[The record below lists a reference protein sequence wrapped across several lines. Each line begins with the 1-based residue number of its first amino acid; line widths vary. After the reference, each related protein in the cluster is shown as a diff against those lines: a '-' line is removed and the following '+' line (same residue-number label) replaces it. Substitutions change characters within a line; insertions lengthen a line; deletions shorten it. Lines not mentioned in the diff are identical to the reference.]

1 MKHPE
6 SIALDTLDEEVLFAP
21 PVDQWPQ
28 RPAGPGPRPVAP
40 NLSVE
45 ALVVLARRA
54 VHPHY
59 VAAGMPA
66 HCQCAM
72 CVRVELALRRVATG
86 AERGRDDALAH
97 TVLATR
103 DATLGL
109 AEGVRAVHERDAA
122 DAQDHALVRR
132 WRERAASERADACAP
147 RAMSP
152 GVRSVHNHRGR
163 VFDEC
168 ANQLAVIHPRRPPP
182 R

>member
-1 MKHPE
+1 MEHPQP
-6 SIALDTLDEEVLFAP
+6 IAVGVVDDELLFAP

-28 RPAGPGPRPVAP
+28 RTDGPRPQTVAA
-40 NLSVE
+40 NLSAD
-45 ALVVLARRA
+45 ALVVLARRT

-59 VAAGMPA
+59 VAASMPA

-86 AERGRDDALAH
+86 AEQDRDDALAD
-97 TVLATR
+97 TVVATR
-103 DATLGL
+103 DATKGL
-109 AEGVRAVHERDAA
+109 ADAVRAVHERDAA

-132 WRERAASERADACAP
+132 WRQQAASERADACAP

-163 VFDEC
+163 VYDDC
-168 ANQLAVIHPRRPPP
+168 ANQLAAIHPVRSPA
-182 R
+182 

>member
-1 MKHPE
+1 MEQPQP
-6 SIALDTLDEEVLFAP
+6 ITVDPVDDEVVFAP

-28 RPAGPGPRPVAP
+28 RSAGPLTRAAAA
-40 NLSVE
+40 NLSAE
-45 ALVVLARRA
+45 ALVVLARRT

-72 CVRVELALRRVATG
+72 CVRVETALRRVATG
-86 AERGRDDALAH
+86 AEQGRDDALAD
-97 TVLATR
+97 TVAATR
-103 DATLGL
+103 DATQGL
-109 AEGVRAVHERDAA
+109 ADGVRAVHERDAA
-122 DAQDHALVRR
+122 DAQDLALVRR
-132 WRERAASERADACAP
+132 WREQAASERADACAP
-147 RAMSP
+147 RSLSP

-168 ANQLAVIHPRRPPP
+168 ANQLAAIHPPRPPL